1 MRERSAFPVV
11 LYEFGNL
18 SIYIL
23 ELGQHVYNLS
33 KSCWACPTECF
44 ASLLFMLCRWGVRVY
59 CIGFVMAGLDYVLV
73 LMGFRFGRPPRL
85 YVKETRTPLRIT
97 VKWTYE

>member
-1 MRERSAFPVV
+1 
-11 LYEFGNL
+11 
-18 SIYIL
+18 
-23 ELGQHVYNLS
+23 
-33 KSCWACPTECF
+33 
-44 ASLLFMLCRWGVRVY
+44 MLCRWGVRVY

>member
-1 MRERSAFPVV
+1 M
-11 LYEFGNL
+11 
-18 SIYIL
+18 
-23 ELGQHVYNLS
+23 
-33 KSCWACPTECF
+33 
-44 ASLLFMLCRWGVRVY
+44 RVY

-73 LMGFRFGRPPRL
+73 LMGFRFGRPPGL